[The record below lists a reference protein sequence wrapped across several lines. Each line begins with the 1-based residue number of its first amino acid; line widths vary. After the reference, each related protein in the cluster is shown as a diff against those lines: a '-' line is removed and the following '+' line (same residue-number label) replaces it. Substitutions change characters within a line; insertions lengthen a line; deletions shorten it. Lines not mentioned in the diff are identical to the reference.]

1 MVLLLMII
9 LRTMRSEPVSSSDVL
24 VENEPEQ
31 DVVEQE
37 LGVDLSPSGL
47 LSRINQ
53 NK

>member
-1 MVLLLMII
+1 
-9 LRTMRSEPVSSSDVL
+9 MRSEPVNTNRLSVDEEV
-24 VENEPEQ
+24 
-31 DVVEQE
+31 DVVEEE

>member
-1 MVLLLMII
+1 
-9 LRTMRSEPVSSSDVL
+9 MRSEPVSSSDVL

>member
-1 MVLLLMII
+1 VD
-9 LRTMRSEPVSSSDVL
+9 EEV
-24 VENEPEQ
+24 
-31 DVVEQE
+31 DVVEEE

>member
-1 MVLLLMII
+1 
-9 LRTMRSEPVSSSDVL
+9 MRSEPVNTNQLSVDEEV
-24 VENEPEQ
+24 
-31 DVVEQE
+31 DVVEEE